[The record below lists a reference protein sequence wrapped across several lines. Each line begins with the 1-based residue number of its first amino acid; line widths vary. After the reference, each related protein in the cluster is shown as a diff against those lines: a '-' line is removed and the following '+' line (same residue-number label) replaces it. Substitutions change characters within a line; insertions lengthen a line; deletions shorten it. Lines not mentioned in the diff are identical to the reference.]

1 MRKLIFLA
9 FFLLFALASANAEE
23 KKYLTIGADPVETD
37 ICKKKNLQS
46 FKIDR
51 DAYVATTAKSRKVS
65 VGWIPA
71 GTEVGILSADENVL
85 CACGNSVKILR
96 YKEAE
101 VEKPAETEK
110 TAVAPVQSQPQ
121 PQVTNNYY
129 ITVPQQTQAMVPYYY
144 RGGYGYNYFPRSYVV
159 HDNHYSYGYHRHRDR
174 HHDHRD
180 RNYRSR
186 PRHERPRNIPTPTP
200 SQGAHP
206 AAPPIP

>member
-1 MRKLIFLA
+1 MRKLILLA
-9 FFLLFALASANAEE
+9 FFLLFALTSAGAEE

-51 DAYVATTAKSRKVS
+51 DAYVATTGKSRKVS
-65 VGWIPA
+65 VGWVPA

-96 YKEAE
+96 YAE
-101 VEKPAETEK
+101 VEKFAEPQPEK
-110 TAVAPVQSQPQ
+110 VVASVQPQPQ
-121 PQVTNNYY
+121 PQVVNNYY

-159 HDNHYSYGYHRHRDR
+159 YDNHYSYGYRSYHRYYRDRDR
-174 HHDHRD
+174 HE
-180 RNYRSR
+180 RSR
-186 PRHERPRNIPTPTP
+186 YTPAPAP

-206 AAPPIP
+206 APPPIP